1 MKSPFALLVIDM
13 QLVAFDGKITPAI
26 TNGDRVLEQVLETI
40 RIARSKSLP
49 IIFVQ
54 TCPLDG
60 QPYAKDNHGWEIH
73 PSILVMPEDRVVFK
87 LGCSGFDNTD
97 LEQVLRELE
106 IEGVITCGIWSEYCV
121 TETSLS
127 ALKLGFDV
135 CLVEDAHGT
144 VASTES
150 EATETTAKQNAFV
163 LQNKA
168 KVISVKFL
176 DKIFS

>member
-1 MKSPFALLVIDM
+1 
-13 QLVAFDGKITPAI
+13 
-26 TNGDRVLEQVLETI
+26 
-40 RIARSKSLP
+40 
-49 IIFVQ
+49 
-54 TCPLDG
+54 
-60 QPYAKDNHGWEIH
+60 
-73 PSILVMPEDRVVFK
+73 MPEDRVVFK